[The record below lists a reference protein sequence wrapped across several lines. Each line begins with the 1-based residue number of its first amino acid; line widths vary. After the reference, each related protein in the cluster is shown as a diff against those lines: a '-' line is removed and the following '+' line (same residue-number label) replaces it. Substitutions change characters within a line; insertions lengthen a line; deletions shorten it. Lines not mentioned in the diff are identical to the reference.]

1 MEGHASVR
9 YAELILLVFDSVTSA
24 RALMGLSLGFHICF
38 AAVGVGLPLLLL
50 IAEGI
55 ALRTGDE
62 TYRQMAKRWARVAA
76 VLFAVGAVSGT
87 IISFELGLLW
97 PTWMEFSGG
106 IIGFPFALEGFAF
119 FIEAI
124 FLGLYVFGWDRLS
137 PVAHW
142 LCAIPIVVSSLAS
155 AFLVISVNGWMNQPE
170 GFEVVDGKAVNVD
183 PLAAMFNAAMPYE
196 VTHGALASYVATG
209 FAVAGVYAIA
219 MLRGDRSD
227 YVRKALVLG
236 LAVALVFTPLQIISG
251 DLSARFLA
259 HNQPEKFAAM
269 EGQFETEEGAPLR
282 IGGFP
287 DTEDQKMR
295 FAIEIPKLGSFLA
308 FEDFDAEVRGL
319 NSFPQDEIPDAR
331 LAHFS
336 FQVMVAI
343 GFFLVFVAAWVLG
356 LAWWRKRIDPGRL
369 QLLAVA
375 VTLPLGFLAIEVGW
389 FVTEFG
395 RQPWIIYQVMRT
407 SDAATPRE
415 GIGFILL
422 VFILVYIALTA
433 ALALLLL
440 RERRRPLEA
449 GTPPREA
456 PDAA

>member
-1 MEGHASVR
+1 M
-9 YAELILLVFDSVTSA
+9 FDTVTSA
-24 RALMGLSLGFHICF
+24 RALIGMSLGFHICF
-38 AAVGVGLPLLLL
+38 ATIGVGIPLLLL

-62 TYRQMAKRWARVAA
+62 TYRQMAKRWGRVA
-76 VLFAVGAVSGT
+76 VLLFAIGAVSGT
-87 IISFELGLLW
+87 ILAFELGLLW
-97 PTWMEFSGG
+97 PTWMDFSGG
-106 IIGFPFALEGFAF
+106 IIGLPFVIDGFAF

-124 FLGLYVFGWDRLS
+124 FLGLYIYGWDRLS

-142 LCAIPIVVSSLAS
+142 LCVIPILVGSAVS
-155 AFLVISVNGWMNQPE
+155 AFVIISVNSWMNQPG
-170 GFEVVDGKAVNVD
+170 GFDAVNGEVINID
-183 PLAAMFNAAMPYE
+183 PIAAMFNAAMPYE
-196 VTHGALASYVATG
+196 VSHGALASYAATG

-219 MLRGDRSD
+219 MLRGDRSE
-227 YVRKALVLG
+227 YVKKALVLG
-236 LAVALVFTPLQIISG
+236 LAVAAVFAPLQVISG

-259 HNQPEKFAAM
+259 HNEPEKFAAM
-269 EGQFETEEGAPLR
+269 EAQFETEEGAPLR

-287 DTEDQKMR
+287 DTDDKTTR
-295 FAIEIPKLGSFLA
+295 FAIEIPNLASLLA

-319 NSFPQDEIPDAR
+319 NSFPEGEIPDAR
-331 LAHFS
+331 LVHYS

-343 GFFLVFVAAWVLG
+343 GFFMVFVVAWFFG
-356 LAWWRKRIDPGRL
+356 LAWSRKRIDPGRL

-375 VTLPLGFLAIEVGW
+375 VTLPLGFIAVNVGW

-407 SDAATPRE
+407 SEAATPRE
-415 GIGFILL
+415 GISFILL

-433 ALALLLL
+433 ALALLLR
-440 RERRRPLEA
+440 RERGRPLELGA
-449 GTPPREA
+449 KPTEA